1 MDFDKKCINCNIYLR
16 KAVGYKKVVM
26 TINEANIATEKI
38 GKRVLVNDAFC
49 SKCRVIST
57 RPPILKNTQDSSA
70 DQVSIKSQ
78 PIFFQSSST
87 TISSVS
93 SSEDPSYVIEEK
105 MEEEL
110 EFVELGFPRIISTHK
125 YCCLCGLSANIT
137 IVPFEARKQV
147 FSTTRLFIPEGNRC
161 CKDHIIKKRFYDE
174 EINNFRIYSNT
185 SVFEVRDLEKLL
197 GQLAIGT
204 DSSIIDKI
212 GDHSFSEKQLEVFT
226 SLTWEKLI
234 KLREML
240 TSMRKSVNRNV
251 IQALVIF
258 LFKLRTGNSNA
269 VISSIFGLAR
279 EQMVSDY
286 CDEVISSFE
295 KDVLPQYFG
304 IDAISRETLLAN
316 TSNTAKV
323 LYQVKD
329 DQLIFICDG
338 TYIRHQKS
346 ANNEYQR
353 KSYSGQKKVPLC
365 KPFTICTTNGFVIDM
380 FGPYTANM
388 NDAEIMRIIL
398 SDPNGLIK
406 LLKKG
411 DIIVVDRG
419 FQDVIVYLEELGF
432 KVLMPALKGK
442 RNQLTTDESNESRF
456 VTKIRWVVEAV
467 HGDIKQKFRI
477 LDHKLDNKL
486 LPKTGVFCRIA
497 CFLHNEFGK
506 RLDSDL
512 DLSEKI
518 IAAMNSKKY
527 QDNTLA
533 SEVETNRWA
542 RRKVPF
548 ATITSDMLTDFPELT
563 EQELKI
569 LFTGSYQMSQAVSYL
584 AEMMDENGTI
594 ILYYLKITPNIIKF
608 EVRSRHINSK
618 TYHCFVE
625 YQSDKNDI
633 SGITRYCC
641 DCANGRRTVGCCSHI
656 AAIIYYLSHARYLAK
671 IVKPA
676 EILSRLFID
685 EKISVVMNED
695 SDED

>member
-16 KAVGYKKVVM
+16 KTVGYKKVIM
-26 TINEANIATEKI
+26 TIDEANIATEKI
-38 GKRVLVNDAFC
+38 GKRVFISDTFC
-49 SKCRVIST
+49 GKCRIILT
-57 RPPILKNTQDSSA
+57 RPSILKNTEDSPA
-70 DQVSIKSQ
+70 DRVSIESQ
-78 PIFFQSSST
+78 PISSQSSST
-87 TISSVS
+87 TVSSVS
-93 SSEDPSYVIEEK
+93 STEDPSYVIQEK

-110 EFVELGFPRIISTHK
+110 EFVELGFPRIIATHK
-125 YCCLCGLSANIT
+125 YCCICGSSTNIT

-147 FSTTRLFIPEGNRC
+147 FSKRRLFIPEGNRC
-161 CKDHIIKKRFYDE
+161 CKDHFIKKRFYDE
-174 EINNFRIYSNT
+174 DINNFRIYSNT

-197 GQLAIGT
+197 GQVAIGT

-234 KLREML
+234 KLRELL
-240 TSMRKSVNRNV
+240 TSMRSSVNRHV

-269 VISSIFGLAR
+269 VISSVFGLVR

-286 CDEVISSFE
+286 CNEVISSFE

-304 IDAISRETLLAN
+304 INAISRETLLTN
-316 TSNTAKV
+316 TSNTAKK
-323 LYQVKD
+323 LYQIKD
-329 DQLIFICDG
+329 DQLVFICDG

-346 ANNEYQR
+346 QNNEYQR

-380 FGPYTANM
+380 LGPYTANM
-388 NDAEIMRIIL
+388 NDAEIMRVIL
-398 SDPNGLIK
+398 NDPDGLIK
-406 LLKKG
+406 LLKKD

-419 FQDVIVYLEELGF
+419 FRDVIIYLEELGF

-442 RNQLTTDESNESRF
+442 RNQLTTDESNNSRF

-467 HGDIKQKFRI
+467 HGDIKQKFRL

-486 LPKTGVFCRIA
+486 LPKTSVFCRIA
-497 CFLHNEFGK
+497 CFLHNEFGT

-518 IAAMNSKKY
+518 IAAMNSKKD

-548 ATITSDMLTDFPELT
+548 AIITSEQLTDFPELT

-594 ILYYLKITPNIIKF
+594 TFHYLKITPNIIKF
-608 EVRSRHINSK
+608 EVRSRHISSK
-618 TYHCFVE
+618 TYRCFIE
-625 YQSDKNDI
+625 YQPDKNDI
-633 SGITRYCC
+633 SGISRYCC

-656 AAIIYYLSHARYLAK
+656 AAIIYYLSYARYLAK

-676 EILSRLFID
+676 EILSRLFIN
-685 EKISVVMNED
+685 EKVSVVVNED

>member
-1 MDFDKKCINCNIYLR
+1 MDFGKKCINCNINLR

-26 TINEANIATEKI
+26 TIDEAYIATEKI
-38 GKRVLVNDAFC
+38 GKRVLINDAFC
-49 SKCRVIST
+49 SKCRVILT
-57 RPPILKNTQDSSA
+57 RPPILKNTEDSSA
-70 DQVSIKSQ
+70 DRVSIKSQ
-78 PIFFQSSST
+78 PILSQSSST
-87 TISSVS
+87 IVSSVS
-93 SSEDPSYVIEEK
+93 SSQDPSSVIEEK

-125 YCCLCGLSANIT
+125 YCCLCGSSANII

-147 FSTTRLFIPEGNRC
+147 FSKRRLFIPEGNRC

-174 EINNFRIYSNT
+174 DINSFRIYSNT

-212 GDHSFSEKQLEVFT
+212 GDHSISEKQLEVFT

-234 KLREML
+234 KLL
-240 TSMRKSVNRNV
+240 
-251 IQALVIF
+251 
-258 LFKLRTGNSNA
+258 
-269 VISSIFGLAR
+269 ISSIFGLPR

-304 IDAISRETLLAN
+304 IDAISRETLLTN
-316 TSNTAKV
+316 TSSTAKM

-380 FGPYTANM
+380 LGPYTAHM

-398 SDPNGLIK
+398 NDPNGLIK
-406 LLKKG
+406 LLNKG

-419 FQDVIVYLEELGF
+419 FRDVIVYLEELGF

-442 RNQLTTDESNESRF
+442 LNQLTTDESNESRF

-467 HGDIKQKFRI
+467 HVF
-477 LDHKLDNKL
+477 
-486 LPKTGVFCRIA
+486 FCRIA
-497 CFLHNEFGK
+497 CFLHNEYGT

-512 DLSEKI
+512 DLREQL
-518 IAAMNSKKY
+518 IAAMNSKKD

-548 ATITSDMLTDFPELT
+548 ATITSDILTDFPELT
-563 EQELKI
+563 KQELKI

-594 ILYYLKITPNIIKF
+594 ILYYLKITPNILKF
-608 EVRSRHINSK
+608 QVRSRHINSK
-618 TYHCFVE
+618 TYYCFVE
-625 YQSDKNDI
+625 YQPDKNNI

-641 DCANGRRTVGCCSHI
+641 NCANGRRTVGCCSHI
-656 AAIIYYLSHARYLAK
+656 AAIIYHLSHARYLAQ

-676 EILSRLFID
+676 EILSCLFID
-685 EKISVVMNED
+685 EKVSVVINED
-695 SDED
+695 SHED

>member
-26 TINEANIATEKI
+26 TIDEANIATEKI

-49 SKCRVIST
+49 SKCRVILT

-70 DQVSIKSQ
+70 DQVSIKSK
-78 PIFFQSSST
+78 PIFSQSSST
-87 TISSVS
+87 TVSSVS

-147 FSTTRLFIPEGNRC
+147 FSTRRLFIPEGNRC
-161 CKDHIIKKRFYDE
+161 CKDHIVKKRFYDE
-174 EINNFRIYSNT
+174 EINTFRIYSNT

-380 FGPYTANM
+380 LGPYTANM

-419 FQDVIVYLEELGF
+419 FRDVIVYLEELGF

-518 IAAMNSKKY
+518 IAAMNSKKF

-584 AEMMDENGTI
+584 AEMMDENETI

-608 EVRSRHINSK
+608 KVRSRHIKSK

-685 EKISVVMNED
+685 EKISVVVNED

>member
-1 MDFDKKCINCNIYLR
+1 M
-16 KAVGYKKVVM
+16 
-26 TINEANIATEKI
+26 
-38 GKRVLVNDAFC
+38 
-49 SKCRVIST
+49 
-57 RPPILKNTQDSSA
+57 
-70 DQVSIKSQ
+70 
-78 PIFFQSSST
+78 
-87 TISSVS
+87 
-93 SSEDPSYVIEEK
+93 
-105 MEEEL
+105 
-110 EFVELGFPRIISTHK
+110 
-125 YCCLCGLSANIT
+125 
-137 IVPFEARKQV
+137 
-147 FSTTRLFIPEGNRC
+147 
-161 CKDHIIKKRFYDE
+161 
-174 EINNFRIYSNT
+174 
-185 SVFEVRDLEKLL
+185 
-197 GQLAIGT
+197 
-204 DSSIIDKI
+204 
-212 GDHSFSEKQLEVFT
+212 
-226 SLTWEKLI
+226 
-234 KLREML
+234 
-240 TSMRKSVNRNV
+240 
-251 IQALVIF
+251 
-258 LFKLRTGNSNA
+258 
-269 VISSIFGLAR
+269 
-279 EQMVSDY
+279 
-286 CDEVISSFE
+286 
-295 KDVLPQYFG
+295 
-304 IDAISRETLLAN
+304 
-316 TSNTAKV
+316 
-323 LYQVKD
+323 
-329 DQLIFICDG
+329 
-338 TYIRHQKS
+338 
-346 ANNEYQR
+346 
-353 KSYSGQKKVPLC
+353 
-365 KPFTICTTNGFVIDM
+365 
-380 FGPYTANM
+380 
-388 NDAEIMRIIL
+388 
-398 SDPNGLIK
+398 
-406 LLKKG
+406 LKKG

-419 FQDVIVYLEELGF
+419 FRDVIVYLEELGF

-542 RRKVPF
+542 RRKIPF
-548 ATITSDMLTDFPELT
+548 ATITSDILTDFPELT

-584 AEMMDENGTI
+584 AEIMDENGTI

-608 EVRSRHINSK
+608 KVRSRHINSK

-671 IVKPA
+671 IVKPS

-685 EKISVVMNED
+685 EKISVVVNED